1 MAGVMV
7 GIVILVIIALCAI
20 IVYLDASKHGIGD
33 VSEYGYSFNESA
45 MYWAIATL
53 FTWPYAFPYY
63 LRIRRKLIEAAEEHP
78 AQENRRRIKASIV
91 TLAAAGFVIVSVA
104 FPA

>member
-20 IVYLDASKHGIGD
+20 IVFLDASEHGIGD
-33 VSEYGYSFNESA
+33 ISEQRSSFKKSA

-53 FTWPYAFPYY
+53 FVWPYAFPYY
-63 LRIRRKLIEAAEEHP
+63 LRIRRKLIEAAAEHP
-78 AQENRRRIKASIV
+78 VQENWRILKASIV
-91 TLAAAGFVIVSVA
+91 TLAAAGFVVVSVA
-104 FPA
+104 FPS